1 MNESGDKS
9 ALPRTM
15 FEMPSIAAANAD
27 VSKAGAVAFMV
38 DEAVD
43 VFSV

>member
-15 FEMPSIAAANAD
+15 FDMPSITAANAD
-27 VSKAGAVAFMV
+27 ASKIGVVAFMV